1 MIVLA
6 ILNYD
11 YKNLIMLVLFLSQL
25 KGHMLP
31 VFFTQLT
38 EKLIQPRVNDFSF
51 VSDDKQRESPVEIE
65 LSFANIS

>member
-38 EKLIQPRVNDFSF
+38 EKLIQPRVNIFL
-51 VSDDKQRESPVEIE
+51 
-65 LSFANIS
+65 LSVTTSKENLQLKLN